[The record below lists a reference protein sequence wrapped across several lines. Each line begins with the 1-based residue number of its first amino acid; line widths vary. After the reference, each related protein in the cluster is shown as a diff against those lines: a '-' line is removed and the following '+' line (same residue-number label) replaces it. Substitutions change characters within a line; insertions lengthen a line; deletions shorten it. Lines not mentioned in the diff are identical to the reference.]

1 MEYPYEVYHPNY
13 GLILAAPE
21 HLRYQKHIELDMM
34 ENGYTIRLHGK
45 KITKTE
51 LRKEVRTCQKKR

>member
-1 MEYPYEVYHPNY
+1 MEYPYEVFHPT
-13 GLILAAPE
+13 GQRILVAPE
-21 HLRYQKHIELDMM
+21 HLRYPKHIELDMM
-34 ENGYTIRLHGK
+34 EAGYSIRLHGK